1 MHGQK
6 WQFLVIPVLL
16 IFVVFLFGGC
26 PTKTKPG
33 NQGNGGSVDQELLE
47 DQTQLRQEARDSM
60 EAVKP

>member
-6 WQFLVIPVLL
+6 SKFLVITVLL

-33 NQGNGGSVDQELLE
+33 NQGSGGSIDQEVLE
-47 DQTQLRQEARDSM
+47 DQTQLLQEARDSM
-60 EAVKP
+60 EVVKP